1 MYYNEYISIN
11 PQVRF
16 GKPCI
21 KGTRITVYDV
31 LSWLA
36 DDMSIEDILHDFP
49 QLKKEQILACLA
61 YVAHK
66 EKQLQHA

>member
-1 MYYNEYISIN
+1 MQYRKYISIN
-11 PQVRF
+11 PQIRF

-36 DDMSIEDILHDFP
+36 DDMSIEEILQDFL
-49 QLKKEQILACLA
+49 QLKKEQILACLE